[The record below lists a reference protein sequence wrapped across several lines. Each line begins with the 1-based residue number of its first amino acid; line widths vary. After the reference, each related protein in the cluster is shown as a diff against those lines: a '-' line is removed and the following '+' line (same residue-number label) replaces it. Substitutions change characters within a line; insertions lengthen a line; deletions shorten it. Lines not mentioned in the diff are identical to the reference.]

1 MDGWIAAVDDK
12 RFIRRTDRV
21 TEGFMKGW
29 REAKMN
35 KWKEEEEGRYNF
47 EKSER
52 KGRNGKLLNTTIN
65 YLHFSQ
71 KILQLLSDLR
81 KGWSHQRIFFP
92 TRTHEFISKKF
103 NTVLA
108 NIVLQLILSTSELTI
123 PSVERGAKRGF
134 WTHDNDHQKDHILAE
149 CDIWFEVQ
157 IVKSRLIQCIVLIF
171 NEKYW
176 VSADLA
182 RLCSKGKTLFNYF

>member
-1 MDGWIAAVDDK
+1 MD
-12 RFIRRTDRV
+12 
-21 TEGFMKGW
+21 
-29 REAKMN
+29 

-92 TRTHEFISKKF
+92 TRTHELISKIK
-103 NTVLA
+103 
-108 NIVLQLILSTSELTI
+108 IKY
-123 PSVERGAKRGF
+123 SV
-134 WTHDNDHQKDHILAE
+134 
-149 CDIWFEVQ
+149 
-157 IVKSRLIQCIVLIF
+157 S
-171 NEKYW
+171 
-176 VSADLA
+176 
-182 RLCSKGKTLFNYF
+182 

>member
-1 MDGWIAAVDDK
+1 M
-12 RFIRRTDRV
+12 
-21 TEGFMKGW
+21 EGW

-47 EKSER
+47 KKSER
-52 KGRNGKLLNTTIN
+52 MGRDRNLLHTTIN

-71 KILQLLSDLR
+71 KILQLLSDPR

-134 WTHDNDHQKDHILAE
+134 WTHDNDHWKGHLLAE
-149 CDIWFEVQ
+149 CEIWFDVQ
-157 IVKSRLIQCIVLIF
+157 IVLKSSRLIQCIVLIF
-171 NEKYW
+171 NEKKW

-182 RLCSKGKTLFNYF
+182 RLCWKSKTLFKYF